1 MRSAESLE
9 AIWNEAVEFNR
20 SLKIPVRWKRAH
32 RIGSLRRKAWADG
45 YRSNSS
51 EHVLLLED
59 LQDGKL
65 KRKRGQFLCGA
76 RIANLAAHQILNM
89 SDSDEQRSK
98 RIKVSCPKCL
108 AIAQRWKSEV
118 KSEAKK

>member
-45 YRSNSS
+45 YRSNSV
-51 EHVLLLED
+51 EHVLLLDD
-59 LQDGKL
+59 LSDGRL
-65 KRKRGQFLCGA
+65 KRKRGDFLCSA
-76 RIANLAAHQILNM
+76 RITNLSAHQIINM

-98 RIKVSCPKCL
+98 RQKVTCPKCIE
-108 AIAQRWKSEV
+108 IAQRWTNEKSR
-118 KSEAKK
+118 

>member
-32 RIGSLRRKAWADG
+32 RIAALKRKAWADG
-45 YRSNSS
+45 YRSNSV
-51 EHVLLLED
+51 EHVLLLDD
-59 LQDGKL
+59 LSDGRL
-65 KRKRGQFLCGA
+65 KRKRGDFLCGA

-89 SDSDEQRSK
+89 SDFDEQQRSK
-98 RIKVSCPKCL
+98 RQKVTCLKCL
-108 AIAQRWKSEV
+108 AIAQRWKNE
-118 KSEAKK
+118 KSR